1 MNKVNLIGRLTKD
14 IELKNFANGVYATFS
29 LAINTYNKNKKEITT
44 NFVELV
50 AFGGNA
56 KFLNNYVKKGEL
68 IAVEGEIIT
77 STYVNKANIKKYS
90 TKVRVNNVHLLE
102 SKNKKA
108 I

>member
-14 IELKNFANGVYATFS
+14 IELRTFDNGVYATFS
-29 LAINTYNKNKKEITT
+29 LAINTYNKNKKETMT

-56 KFLNNYVKKGEL
+56 KFLNNYVKKGEQV
-68 IAVEGEIIT
+68 AVEGEIIT

-90 TKVRVNNVHLLE
+90 TKVRVSNVHLLGNG
-102 SKNKKA
+102 NKKA